1 MRSKKK
7 LTNKQTRAHA
17 HRLSRRHTRITQAQ
31 EKKEGKKVIHLE
43 LFDFFLFMCGSSNK
57 YPSYSDQWMI
67 PLTRFHGFENFD
79 LSFS

>member
-43 LFDFFLFMCGSSNK
+43 LFDFF
-57 YPSYSDQWMI
+57 YSCVEVLI
-67 PLTRFHGFENFD
+67 NIRLIRINE
-79 LSFS
+79 